1 MKVSSRIRP
10 HHIYIAEIFR
20 YHAGVLKDW
29 LGDPEFEDRF
39 MFAKGNVAND
49 LFRSTAEVQTGLI
62 TKEAH
67 DMLVSNPKYTPTK
80 EHIMSRN
87 RAAEHI
93 LRRILNTE
101 TSEAR
106 LLNMIIAS
114 CRTVFSTKGE
124 NQVLE
129 QQRKKLQDET
139 ARCILPW
146 RKLYSELGLL
156 PSPKRQRSNPMIMVN
171 EQVYT
176 TAKIAAKHLSLSSTE
191 VRRRCKSS
199 SKKWT
204 AWREVQMVSSDE

>member
-1 MKVSSRIRP
+1 MKVSSRVRP
-10 HHIYIAEIFR
+10 HHIYIAEMFR
-20 YHAGVLKDW
+20 YHATVLKDW
-29 LGDPEFEDRF
+29 LGDLEFEDRF

-62 TKEAH
+62 TKEAY
-67 DMLVSNPKYTPTK
+67 DMLLNNSKYIPTK

-93 LRRILNTE
+93 LRRMLSVD

-114 CRTVFSTKGE
+114 CRTVLSTKDE

-129 QQRKKLQDET
+129 KERKQLQSET
-139 ARCILPW
+139 SRCILPW
-146 RKLYSELGLL
+146 RKLYSGLGLL
-156 PSPKRQRSNPMIMVN
+156 PSPKKQRSNPMFMVN
-171 EQVYT
+171 DQIYT
-176 TAKIAAKHLSLSSTE
+176 TAKSAAKHLSLSSTE

-199 SKKWT
+199 STKWVM
-204 AWREVQMVSSDE
+204 WHEVQMVSSDE